1 MAQRSQYGAKT
12 ELWSSPSL
20 CAILLKIFNLIIS
33 AVMDPILYL
42 GFLVAL
48 LLPSFT
54 AANGPCT
61 KDNLIALT
69 FDDGPYE
76 YENIISSYLHNLNI
90 KATFF
95 VNGCNYGCI
104 YDEANVR
111 RLRKTFEQGNLIASH
126 SYLVASSHH
135 AVEQGALVDTI
146 TILSDT
152 PSTANT
158 NRLVTLRAHS
168 EILGIKPKFFRA
180 PYGEISDENRE
191 VLKSRGYE
199 VVGWTADS
207 EDSLGA
213 SVAESL
219 NIYTELAQKR
229 YQSQIILNH
238 ETYETTANKLVP
250 AAVRIL
256 QSNGYRLVHV
266 SECLG
271 IGTDNS
277 TMYQSVG
284 PYGTRDVRHNFA

>member
-1 MAQRSQYGAKT
+1 
-12 ELWSSPSL
+12 
-20 CAILLKIFNLIIS
+20 
-33 AVMDPILYL
+33 MDPILYL

-126 SYLVASSHH
+126 TWSHPH
-135 AVEQGALVDTI
+135 ITRLNKEQFIKQLDLNEQALKK
-146 TILSDT
+146 
-152 PSTANT
+152 
-158 NRLVTLRAHS
+158 
-168 EILGIKPKFFRA
+168 ILGIKPKFFRA

-219 NIYTELAQKR
+219 NIYRELAQKR

-284 PYGTRDVRHNFA
+284 PYGTRDSTWTCDNTPGPGGMC

>member
-1 MAQRSQYGAKT
+1 MVPPQHPFVSLGA
-12 ELWSSPSL
+12 
-20 CAILLKIFNLIIS
+20 
-33 AVMDPILYL
+33 
-42 GFLVAL
+42 
-48 LLPSFT
+48 
-54 AANGPCT
+54 
-61 KDNLIALT
+61 IAS
-69 FDDGPYE
+69 
-76 YENIISSYLHNLNI
+76 ISYL
-90 KATFF
+90 A
-95 VNGCNYGCI
+95 YMMS
-104 YDEANVR
+104 
-111 RLRKTFEQGNLIASH
+111 RLRT
-126 SYLVASSHH
+126 
-135 AVEQGALVDTI
+135 
-146 TILSDT
+146 
-152 PSTANT
+152 
-158 NRLVTLRAHS
+158 
-168 EILGIKPKFFRA
+168 
-180 PYGEISDENRE
+180 GEISDENRE

-284 PYGTRDVRHNFA
+284 PYGTRDVRHNFAYQGLEINLN